1 VVEERNATSSDR
13 TGTCRHD
20 DRVPEDW
27 IDVWPEQPGVGG
39 RQQIDY
45 GSERR
50 RIIGPEI
57 KWSEMEKDE
66 RTVTDRAVALDGDL
80 SGSNEQR
87 LAAGVNSVD
96 EARWPMTVCHVRV
109 TVRHT
114 SPRPTARDRITDR
127 NQEEEDSRETTPVPP
142 AIRRAGAAA
151 SKRSSPAGR
160 RVTFS
165 PTVDDRAAPR
175 YQHNA
180 AVDGRAAA
188 ALDTLW
194 HYHDSY
200 PCVETRHVIVER
212 RVTLASDGGRA
223 AGTASSVNASAA
235 TTTGSV
241 NPSQSHDVVTSS
253 LTSSQQTQR
262 RAAVDSPA
270 ADDDAS
276 DQQRQHHEHEQERE
290 RQEGSGVVDDADETT
305 LSIKQLVASFENM
318 TSPYMRAPVIA
329 RRAI

>member
-1 VVEERNATSSDR
+1 VVEQRNATSSDR
-13 TGTCRHD
+13 TGTHRPD
-20 DRVPEDW
+20 DRVSEDW
-27 IDVWPEQPGVGG
+27 IDVWPQQLGVGG
-39 RQQIDY
+39 RQQIDS

-50 RIIGPEI
+50 RIIQPVI

-66 RTVTDRAVALDGDL
+66 TTVMDRAVALDGDL

-87 LAAGVNSVD
+87 LTAGVNSVD

-142 AIRRAGAAA
+142 AIRRAGAA

-180 AVDGRAAA
+180 VDGRAAA

-194 HYHDSY
+194 HYHDTY

-212 RVTLASDGGRA
+212 RVTLASDGGRVNTS
-223 AGTASSVNASAA
+223 AG
-235 TTTGSV
+235 TTGSV
-241 NPSQSHDVVTSS
+241 NASQSHDVVTSS
-253 LTSSQQTQR
+253 LTTCRQTQR

-270 ADDDAS
+270 VDDDAS
-276 DQQRQHHEHEQERE
+276 DRQQQQHEHEQEQE
-290 RQEGSGVVDDADETT
+290 RQEGSSVVDDADETT

-318 TSPYMRAPVIA
+318 TSPYMRAPVTA
-329 RRAI
+329 RRAN